1 MKNFEDMEYF
11 IPQEKLVKTLVQKT
25 QNNNPL
31 FFRILTVYYFSKIAS
46 MMRVNVK
53 TMHQGTIPVNT
64 YAINL
69 SVSGSGKGF
78 STNIIEESVIHLFKE
93 RFLNETFPALALHTI
108 HKEAIRRAPR
118 RNISTDEMEEKLT
131 KEFEMLG
138 PLLFSFDSG
147 TSPAIKQMR
156 HKLLM
161 SGAGSINLEIDEI
174 GSNLVHNTDVLN
186 SFLELYDVGKI
197 KPKLIKNTAENLR
210 SEEIDGKTPTNMML
224 YGTPSKLMNGGK
236 TEEEFMS
243 MLDTGYARR
252 CLFGYST
259 KVLTDINVTP
269 EDLYDMLTDSSS
281 DSVLDDLAISMHKL
295 ADPINFNSEIAL
307 LKPESLILLE
317 YKQLCENRS
326 RDMRDFEEIQKAE
339 MSHRYFKALKLAGAY
354 AFIDSSSTV
363 TSGHLYSAFKLV
375 EDSGEAFGKMLNRPR
390 SHERVA
396 MYLADV
402 RKEVTHVDLMEDLPF
417 FRGGAAQRKDI
428 MSQAIAWGY
437 RNNIVIRTSYSD
449 SIEFFKGETMDEVD
463 MSNLLISYSTDIVN
477 NYEPE
482 YAPWDQLHHLVSAD
496 DYHYAAHH
504 FQDKYRTSDKAIP
517 GFNLVILDVDE
528 GTSLKQAKMLLKDY
542 KAFFATTKRHTEAHN
557 RFRII
562 MPLTHTVKLNTAV
575 YSKFMTNLF
584 EWLPFET
591 DRSTKDIARKW
602 QSFAGEHSYQD
613 GRLLDALMFIP
624 DTNKQA
630 EQHQKIM
637 DHASLSNLE
646 RWLLLNA
653 GVGSRSNTLIKYT
666 YVLVDGGYTI
676 EAIRN
681 SVISFNQK
689 LSSPLPQEELEKTVL
704 TTAMSAVTKRNSE

>member
-11 IPQEKLVKTLVQKT
+11 VPQEKLVKTLVQKT

-46 MMRVNVK
+46 MMRVNLK
-53 TMHQGTIPVNT
+53 TLHQGTIPVNT

-93 RFLNETFPALALHTI
+93 RFLTETFPTLANQSI
-108 HKEAIRRAPR
+108 RKEAIRRAPR
-118 RNISTDEMEEKLT
+118 HNIPVDEMEEKLT

-156 HKLLM
+156 QKLLM
-161 SGAGSINLEIDEI
+161 AGIGSINLEIDEI

-197 KPKLIKNTAENLR
+197 KAKLIKNTAENLR

-236 TEEEFMS
+236 TEEEYLS

-281 DSVLDDLAISMHKL
+281 DTVLDDLAISMHKL
-295 ADPINFNSEIAL
+295 ADPINFNSELAL

-317 YKQLCENRS
+317 YKQLCES
-326 RDMRDFEEIQKAE
+326 RARNMREFEEIQKAE

-375 EDSGEAFGKMLNRPR
+375 EDSGDAFGRMLNRPR
-390 SHERVA
+390 THERVA
-396 MYLADV
+396 IYLADV

-417 FRGGAAQRKDI
+417 FRGGAAHRKDI

-449 SIEFFKGETMDEVD
+449 SIEFFKGETMDESD
-463 MSNLLISYSTDIVN
+463 LSNLRISYSTDIVN

-482 YAPWDQLHHLVSAD
+482 YAPWDQLHHLVSSA

-517 GFNLVILDVDE
+517 GFNLVILDIDE

-542 KAFFATTKRHTEAHN
+542 KAFFATTKRHTDELN

-562 MPLTHTVKLNTAV
+562 MPLTHTVKLNTAL

-613 GRLLDALMFIP
+613 GKMLDALMFIP

-666 YVLVDGGYTI
+666 YVLVDGGHTI
-676 EAIRN
+676 EGIRN
-681 SVISFNQK
+681 AVIAFNQK
-689 LSSPLPQEELEKTVL
+689 MDSPLPQEELEKTIL
-704 TTAMSAVTKRNSE
+704 TTAMSAVTKRDSE

>member
-1 MKNFEDMEYF
+1 MKSFEDMDYF
-11 IPQEKLVKTLVQKT
+11 VPQEKLVRTLIQKT

-78 STNIIEESVIHLFKE
+78 STNILEENVIHLFKE
-93 RFLNETFPALALHTI
+93 RFLSETFPALALHNI

-118 RNISTDEMEEKLT
+118 RNMSTDEMEEKLT

-156 HKLLM
+156 QKLLM
-161 SGAGSINLEIDEI
+161 AGIGSINLEIDEI

-197 KPKLIKNTAENLR
+197 KAKLIKNTAENLR

-236 TEEEFMS
+236 TEEEYLS

-281 DSVLDDLAISMHKL
+281 DTVLDDLAISMHKL
-295 ADPINFNSEIAL
+295 ADPINFNSELAL

-317 YKQLCENRS
+317 YKQLCES
-326 RDMRDFEEIQKAE
+326 RARNMREFEEIQKAE

-375 EDSGEAFGKMLNRPR
+375 EDSGDAFGRMLNRPR
-390 SHERVA
+390 THERVA
-396 MYLADV
+396 IYLADV

-417 FRGGAAQRKDI
+417 FRGGAAHRKDI

-449 SIEFFKGETMDEVD
+449 SIEFFKGETMDESD
-463 MSNLLISYSTDIVN
+463 LSNLRISYSTDIVN

-482 YAPWDQLHHLVSAD
+482 YAPWDQLHHLVSSA

-517 GFNLVILDVDE
+517 GFNLVILDIDE

-542 KAFFATTKRHTEAHN
+542 KAFFATTKRHTDELN

-562 MPLTHTVKLNTAV
+562 MPLTHTVKLNTAL

-602 QSFAGEHSYQD
+602 ESFPGEHSYQE
-613 GRLLDALMFIP
+613 GKLLDELMFIP

-630 EQHQKIM
+630 EQRQKIM

-666 YVLVDGGYTI
+666 YVLVDGGHTI
-676 EAIRN
+676 EGIRN
-681 SVISFNQK
+681 AVIAFNQK
-689 LSSPLPQEELEKTVL
+689 MDNPLPQEELEKTIL
-704 TTAMSAVTKRNSE
+704 TTAMSAVTKRDSE